1 MAVKIVKPGRVKKQD
16 PIYFK
21 CENCG
26 CIFTADDKDD
36 YELEFTLRNEV
47 DLKIHCPCC
56 GETVYKEEK

>member
-1 MAVKIVKPGRVKKQD
+1 MAVKIIKPGKVKKRD

-36 YELEFTLRNEV
+36 YEMKFTFPKI
-47 DLKIHCPCC
+47 DLKIDCPCC
-56 GETVYKEEK
+56 GETVYKEE

>member
-1 MAVKIVKPGRVKKQD
+1 MAVKIIKPGRTKKHD

-36 YELEFTLRNEV
+36 YEIEFTLRNEFDLISAVWNLLKWVV
-47 DLKIHCPCC
+47 DD
-56 GETVYKEEK
+56 